1 METIYVSGYT
11 REDNKG
17 IHTLTLNADKKAF
30 EASELIIEEN
40 NPTYITLSK
49 DGKHL
54 FTLSDGEEPGVAHY
68 ENNDG
73 QFAFKDRVK
82 VFNENG
88 CYVTYDEEANV
99 LYNANYKKGELA
111 VITVNEDGTLTV
123 TDVIQ
128 HTSPVGPH
136 ENQDFAHAHF
146 IHPTNDHKYI
156 LSCDLGTD
164 EVHTYTLTDD
174 NKLAEVSV
182 YKAAPGTGPR
192 HLAFHHSEPIVYL
205 LGELDYTVEVLNIQE
220 DGSLV
225 AGNRYDTIPSDWT
238 EFNSSAAIRLSS
250 DNKFLYVS
258 NRGHNSITIFEVS
271 ADGQSLTEI
280 QNISTEGDFP
290 RDFNFNADESF
301 VIVGHQFQPQ
311 ISLFTRDQ
319 ASGLLTYVDNTSINE
334 IVCVTPV

>member
-17 IHTLTLNADKKAF
+17 IHSLTLNTDQATF

-40 NPTYITLSK
+40 NPTYISLSN
-49 DGKHL
+49 DGNHL
-54 FTLSDGEEPGVAHY
+54 FTLSDGDEPGVAHY
-68 ENNDG
+68 EKVGEN
-73 QFAFKDRVK
+73 FELKDRIK

-88 CYVTYDEEANV
+88 CYITFDDEANV

-111 VITVNEDGTLTV
+111 VIKVNEDGSLTLT
-123 TDVIQ
+123 DLIQ

-146 IHPTNDHKYI
+146 IHPTNDRKYI

-174 NKLAEVSV
+174 YKLSEVSV

-205 LGELDYTVEVLNIQE
+205 LGELDYTVEVLTIQE
-220 DGSLV
+220 DGSLT
-225 AGNRYDTIPSDWT
+225 AGNRYDTIPSDWN
-238 EFNSSAAIRLSS
+238 EFNSSAAIRLSK

-258 NRGHNSITIFEVS
+258 NRGYNGITVFEVS
-271 ADGQSLTEI
+271 KDGQSLKEI
-280 QNISTEGDFP
+280 QKISTEGDFP

-311 ISLFTRDQ
+311 VSLFKRDQ
-319 ASGLLTYVDNTSINE
+319 ESGLLTFVDSTSINE